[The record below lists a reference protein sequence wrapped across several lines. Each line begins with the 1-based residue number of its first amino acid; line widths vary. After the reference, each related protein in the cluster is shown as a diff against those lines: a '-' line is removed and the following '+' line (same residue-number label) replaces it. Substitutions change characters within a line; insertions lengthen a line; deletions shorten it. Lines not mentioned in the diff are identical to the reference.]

1 MREMSPVIDIGLPD
15 LSSDQLDSLTE
26 ECENEISEY
35 ILKEIPG
42 KSLEDFFVICMLEL
56 EDELHLTIDI
66 NIVQR
71 YDTGH
76 NLEEVIDNASQFGS
90 DWLEKRLKELK

>member
-1 MREMSPVIDIGLPD
+1 MSPVIDIGLPD
-15 LSSDQLDSLTE
+15 LSDDQLDNLVE
-26 ECENEISEY
+26 ECENEVSEY

-42 KSLEDFFVICMLEL
+42 KSLEDFFVTCMLEL
-56 EDELHLTIDI
+56 DEELHLTIDI

-76 NLEEVIDNASQFGS
+76 NLNEIIEKASQYGS